1 MKILVCAPSYPPYV
15 RGGGEIS
22 TQLLCEGLRDA
33 GLEVEVLAGFRS
45 DALEESDGIRIH
57 RVRSPNLYWSF
68 DSEGKSDVQKAIWHL
83 REGYDW
89 RLPESF
95 SRIIAATNPDLVH
108 TSGIE
113 DISPKMW
120 KLARSMGKPVVHTIR
135 SYTLLCR
142 SASLRRGTKN
152 CESLCFSC
160 RTASAPKR
168 RLSRYVNAVIGISR
182 YVLERHVAH
191 GFFGEAAKHV
201 VMNIAGEEA
210 TGGAV
215 SERQGPAA
223 IGFLG
228 RLSPEKGLERVFA
241 ALSRLPPDERPALLV
256 AGWGKPAYEE
266 ELKRSSSG
274 LDVRFLGKVPASEL
288 FKRIDLL
295 VVPSLWNE
303 PLGRIVL
310 EANSHGLPVLATRR
324 GGLPEMV
331 AEGTTGWLFEPDD
344 VAELAEAI
352 RLRCSVPDALRAMR
366 SDCLRAGESYSSAAI
381 VGQHVAIYEELLRGA
396 PRMSALP
403 LEG

>member
-1 MKILVCAPSYPPYV
+1 MKVLVCAPSYPPYV

-45 DALEESDGIRIH
+45 DALDESDGIRIH

-68 DSEGKSDVQKAIWHL
+68 DSEGKSDVHKAIWHL

-95 SRIIAATNPDLVH
+95 SRIIASTRPDLVH

-120 KLARSMGKPVVHTIR
+120 KLARAMAKPVVHTIR

-152 CESLCFSC
+152 CEKLCFSC

-168 RLSRYVNAVIGISR
+168 RLSRHVDAVIGISR

-191 GFFGEAAKHV
+191 GFFADADKHV
-201 VMNIAGEEA
+201 IMNIAGEDRA
-210 TGGAV
+210 AGLAP
-215 SERQGPAA
+215 ERQGPAV

-228 RLSPEKGLERVFA
+228 RLSPEKGLERVFE
-241 ALSRLPPDERPALLV
+241 ALSRLPPGERPELLV

-266 ELKRSSSG
+266 QLKRASSG

-288 FKRIDLL
+288 FKLIDLL
-295 VVPSLWNE
+295 VVPSLWHE

-310 EANSHGLPVLATRR
+310 EANSHGLPALATRR

-331 AEGTTGWLFEPDD
+331 VEGTTGWLFDPDD
-344 VAELAEAI
+344 IAELAEAI
-352 RLRCSVPDALRAMR
+352 RLRCSVPQSLRAMR
-366 SDCLRAGESYSSAAI
+366 FDCLRAGEAYSSAAI
-381 VGQHVAIYEELLRGA
+381 VAQHVAIYEKLLRRA
-396 PRMSALP
+396 PGRSALR